1 VLELSR
7 HTDNLEELFFDLTSD
22 RTPEVFPS

>member
-7 HTDNLEELFFDLTSD
+7 HTDNLEDLFFDLTSD
-22 RTPEVFPS
+22 RAMEVCPS